1 LRGFLERRAVHEL
14 GEGTMRELH
23 QRAALAFVE
32 ADQIDEAIDQLE
44 RAEDV
49 AKRRDLILGAAPSY
63 FAKGCGRTVS
73 AWIERMPTA
82 TVEDDGWL
90 LYWQALCCVGHEPS
104 RAHRLFERAFARFA
118 KEDDARG
125 LHQSCAMAMQAI
137 YYEGMDFSKFD
148 PWLLR
153 FEEMQVSGPP
163 CPDDF
168 LPMAATSRLLA
179 TFGRTVDVKDHL
191 KWIGRATAL
200 AGACGDMSHRIMTG
214 GLVALYFVFNENP
227 ARAAP
232 ILEMLRESARAQLS
246 PIAPLTLF
254 QADAWCAWARG
265 ENAACVSLAREALTI
280 AARTG
285 IYVWNDYIFGTGASA
300 TLSDEDTDGAREF
313 LDGLAEGAK
322 HGGRS
327 AQGSYC
333 FYAGWEAMVR
343 GDLTRAL
350 GFAEMAYDTA
360 CALGYPFGQEVA
372 AFGLGQVRLRLGQF
386 REGSE
391 NIEVARRLAEQEC
404 NWMLLSG
411 CDLVLADTLWEA
423 DRRRAL
429 TALRRG
435 LTLGREHGYF
445 NFLWIGRSMMARL
458 AARALAENIESEYA
472 RGLILKRRLEPVG
485 DAATL
490 DSWPWPYRF
499 RVLGTFAIERTID
512 ECEGARRGEGS
523 AFSPS
528 RGMPLRLLRA
538 ILALG
543 GRRVPD
549 TVLIDALW
557 PDAEGDAGRRVFD
570 TTLHRLRRQFGDDGI
585 LRLVEGHVC
594 LDEHT
599 CWVDLWAFDASL
611 GKIKESVRLGSNATL
626 PTLCRQLL
634 DLYHGP
640 LLADAQPGEDF
651 LAQPRRRRAMQFTDA
666 AEHLGQ
672 ALESAGHHDDA
683 VSLYRRVLEGETG
696 IERAYAG
703 LIRCAFS
710 TGREADAARLLDESR
725 RRQREGAGDEA
736 GGARSLR
743 GEGTSR
749 RLNIVR

>member
-1 LRGFLERRAVHEL
+1 MPIA
-14 GEGTMRELH
+14 M
-23 QRAALAFVE
+23 VE
-32 ADQIDEAIDQLE
+32 Q
-44 RAEDV
+44 
-49 AKRRDLILGAAPSY
+49 
-63 FAKGCGRTVS
+63 
-73 AWIERMPTA
+73 
-82 TVEDDGWL
+82 DGWL

-104 RAHRLFERAFARFA
+104 RAHTLFERAFARFA

-148 PWLLR
+148 PWLQR

-300 TLSDEDTDGAREF
+300 TLSEEDTDAAREF

-333 FYAGWEAMVR
+333 FYAGWDAMVR
-343 GDLTRAL
+343 GDLTGAL
-350 GFAEMAYDTA
+350 GFAEMAYESA

-372 AFGLGQVRLRLGQF
+372 VFGLGQVRLRLGQF

-391 NIEVARRLAEQEC
+391 NIEVARGLAEQEC
-404 NWMLLSG
+404 NWMVLSG

-423 DRRRAL
+423 DRPRAL

-435 LTLGREHGYF
+435 LALGREHGYF
-445 NFLWIGRSMMARL
+445 NFLWIDRSMMARL
-458 AARALAENIESEYA
+458 AARALDENIESEYA
-472 RGLILKRRLEPVG
+472 RALILKRRLRPVG
-485 DAATL
+485 EEAATL
-490 DSWPWPYRF
+490 DGWPWSYRF
-499 RVLGTFAIERTID
+499 RVLGTFAIDRTID
-512 ECEGARRGEGS
+512 ERQGARPADGS
-523 AFSPS
+523 AFSPP

-543 GRRVPD
+543 GRGVPD

-570 TTLHRLRRQFGDDGI
+570 TTLHRLRRQLGDDGI
-585 LRLVEGHVC
+585 LRLVDGRLH
-594 LDEHT
+594 LDERT

-611 GKIKESVRLGSNATL
+611 GKIKEAVRLGSSSATL

-634 DLYHGP
+634 DFYRGP
-640 LLADAQPGEDF
+640 LLDDALPDEDF
-651 LAQPRRRRAMQFTDA
+651 LAQPRRRRAMQFADA

-672 ALESAGHHDDA
+672 ALEKVGHHADA
-683 VSLYRRVLEGETG
+683 VSLYRRVLDGDTG

-703 LIRCAFS
+703 LIRCASS
-710 TGREADAARLLDESR
+710 TGRHADAARLLDESR
-725 RRQREGAGDEA
+725 RRQREGARGEP
-736 GGARSLR
+736 GGAPRLRLVDTPRRS
-743 GEGTSR
+743 
-749 RLNIVR
+749 NIVR